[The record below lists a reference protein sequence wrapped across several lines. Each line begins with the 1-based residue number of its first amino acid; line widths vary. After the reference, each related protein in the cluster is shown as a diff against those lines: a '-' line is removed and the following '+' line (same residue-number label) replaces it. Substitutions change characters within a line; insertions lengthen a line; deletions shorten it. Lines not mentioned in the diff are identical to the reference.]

1 MSAAQLMVELAALL
15 DELESLDMT
24 RVERAKITARIE
36 RMMPEHSE
44 EGAALAI

>member
-1 MSAAQLMVELAALL
+1 MIAAQLMVELTALI
-15 DELESLDMT
+15 DDLEGLDMT

-36 RMMPEHSE
+36 RMMPEHNG